1 MMKNIYSLGSGKLER
16 KDFELNVL
24 YQDDK
29 TGNSINYLPEG
40 KLADKILLQVMG
52 LDNLNSQLDREPDG
66 YFDFIDGVTVMTDRG
81 KIVFPVI
88 EPFGS
93 HLKNKIDDPQTS

>member
-1 MMKNIYSLGSGKLER
+1 MTRN
-16 KDFELNVL
+16 DFELNVL

-66 YFDFIDGVTVMTDRG
+66 YFDFINDITVMVDRG
-81 KIVFPVI
+81 KIVFPVL

-93 HLKNKIDDPQTS
+93 ICQR